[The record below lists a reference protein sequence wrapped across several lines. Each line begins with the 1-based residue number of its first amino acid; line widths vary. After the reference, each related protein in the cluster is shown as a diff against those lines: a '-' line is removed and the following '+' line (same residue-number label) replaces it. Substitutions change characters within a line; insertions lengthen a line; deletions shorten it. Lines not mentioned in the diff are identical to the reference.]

1 MKTGGGFEKK
11 HVAKECAFV
20 AVFVAL
26 VIAIQLVLSVIPGV
40 ELVTVLFVSYAYV
53 FGKGRGMV
61 ASTAFSLLRQLVFG
75 FYPLALILYLIYF
88 NALSVFFGFLGGKMR
103 DATKIKTLVFIV
115 VFACVG
121 TVCFSA
127 LDAVLNVVWF
137 GYTWDTAR
145 MYILATLP
153 VMGVQ
158 TACTAVTVSVL
169 FLPLVKG
176 LQSAKK
182 GL

>member
-1 MKTGGGFEKK
+1 MKKGGGFEKK

-26 VIAIQLVLSVIPGV
+26 VIAVQLVLSFIPGV
-40 ELVTVLFVSYAYV
+40 ELVTVLFVSYAFV

-75 FYPLALILYLIYF
+75 IYPVVLVLYLLYF
-88 NALSVFFGFLGGKMR
+88 NALALGFGLLGE
-103 DATKIKTLVFIV
+103 KIKATPKSLVFIV
-115 VFACVG
+115 VCACIG

-127 LDAVLNVVWF
+127 LDSLLNIVWY

-145 MYILATLP
+145 MYILASLP
-153 VMGVQ
+153 VMGLQ

-169 FLPLVKG
+169 FLPLAKG
-176 LQSAKK
+176 LQTAKR

>member
-1 MKTGGGFEKK
+1 MKMGSGFEKK

-26 VIAIQLVLSVIPGV
+26 VIAVQLVLSFIPGA
-40 ELVTVLFVSYAYV
+40 ELVTVLFVSYAFV

-75 FYPLALILYLIYF
+75 FYPVVLILYLVYF
-88 NALSVFFGFLGGKMR
+88 NALSLFFGFFG
-103 DATKIKTLVFIV
+103 AKIKNAIRTKTLVLIV
-115 VFACVG
+115 VCACIG
-121 TVCFSA
+121 TVCFSV
-127 LDAVLNVVWF
+127 LDALFNVLWF
-137 GYTWDTAR
+137 GYTRDTAR
-145 MYILATLP
+145 MYILATIP
-153 VMGVQ
+153 VMGIQ

-169 FLPLVKG
+169 FLPLVKS
-176 LQSAKK
+176 LKTVKK